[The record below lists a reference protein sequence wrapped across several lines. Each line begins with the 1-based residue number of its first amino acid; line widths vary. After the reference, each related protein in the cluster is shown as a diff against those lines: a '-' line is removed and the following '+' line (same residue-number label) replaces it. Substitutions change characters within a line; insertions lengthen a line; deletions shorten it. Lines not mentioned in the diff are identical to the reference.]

1 MRTLLPRPRT
11 AEVDRIDTRLRI
23 GMVILLLA
31 CAAMF
36 ATSQTI
42 INIVRS
48 DLSLV
53 KEAGVLQA
61 SAVNAVLHTRLLSM
75 HPSVE
80 EITATRK
87 SMTSW
92 KDESELV
99 FKETFDHSTIGP
111 RWFTSDLPMK
121 TWRSDQSSYIENWN
135 LWDAGHRLV
144 ADVGTVVD
152 DAEHG
157 RLQDPPNTRNG
168 VS

>member
-1 MRTLLPRPRT
+1 
-11 AEVDRIDTRLRI
+11 
-23 GMVILLLA
+23 
-31 CAAMF
+31 MF

-42 INIVRS
+42 INIVQS

-53 KEAGVLQA
+53 KKAGVLQA

-121 TWRSDQSSYIENWN
+121 TWRSDQSSCV
-135 LWDAGHRLV
+135 LGPCKSGHVRLLT
-144 ADVGTVVD
+144 VG
-152 DAEHG
+152 
-157 RLQDPPNTRNG
+157 G
-168 VS
+168 VIRWQVH

>member
-1 MRTLLPRPRT
+1 MPSTALCSASGTTSMRTLLPRPRT

-42 INIVRS
+42 INIVQS

-53 KEAGVLQA
+53 KKAGVLQA

-121 TWRSDQSSYIENWN
+121 TWRSDQSSCV
-135 LWDAGHRLV
+135 LGPCKSGHVRLLT
-144 ADVGTVVD
+144 VG
-152 DAEHG
+152 
-157 RLQDPPNTRNG
+157 G
-168 VS
+168 VIRWQVH

>member
-1 MRTLLPRPRT
+1 MTYLLPSTTLCSASGATSMRTLLPRPRT

-31 CAAMF
+31 CVAMF

-121 TWRSDQSSYIENWN
+121 TWRSDQSSCVLGPCKCVHVGCS
-135 LWDAGHRLV
+135 LWV
-144 ADVGTVVD
+144 A
-152 DAEHG
+152 
-157 RLQDPPNTRNG
+157 
-168 VS
+168 